1 MWAVIKKEF
10 KSYFCTPI
18 GYVFIGVFLI
28 AFSISF
34 YFSVIGYGNVNFE
47 NIFYS
52 LPTILVLA
60 FIIPL
65 LTMRSFAEER
75 KNGTEQILMTAPRS
89 AVAIVLG
96 KFLAALVV
104 IAITELFTLI
114 YFGIICYFKTP
125 DIPTVLVTM
134 FGFLITS
141 MAYISLGMFISSLTE
156 NQIIAAVSTIAIFV
170 LAWLAP
176 SISTKLTAIS
186 LIEKFYPF
194 ATGVFPITETISLIS
209 ITAMFVAL
217 TMVVIKRRKLV
228 K

>member
-1 MWAVIKKEF
+1 MWAVMKKEL
-10 KSYFCTPI
+10 KSYFYSPI
-18 GYVFIGVFLI
+18 GYVFIGLFLAI
-28 AFSISF
+28 FSF
-34 YFSVIGYGNVNFE
+34 
-47 NIFYS
+47 IFYIT
-52 LPTILVLA
+52 TISQGAVTYQYVFFYSVMYIVIFL
-60 FIIPL
+60 IPL
-65 LTMRSFAEER
+65 LTMRTFAEER

-96 KFLAALVV
+96 KFLAALV
-104 IAITELFTLI
+104 
-114 YFGIICYFKTP
+114 
-125 DIPTVLVTM
+125 
-134 FGFLITS
+134 
-141 MAYISLGMFISSLTE
+141 
-156 NQIIAAVSTIAIFV
+156 AVSTIAIFV